1 MGRLK
6 ESGQYHAFNK
16 KLDTYRQPDGE
27 VDLARIARD
36 IRNNN
41 ADENLIVYKRIMDE
55 AQQEIDDIIRR
66 VNKTQ

>member
-6 ESGQYHAFNK
+6 ESGQYHAFNQ